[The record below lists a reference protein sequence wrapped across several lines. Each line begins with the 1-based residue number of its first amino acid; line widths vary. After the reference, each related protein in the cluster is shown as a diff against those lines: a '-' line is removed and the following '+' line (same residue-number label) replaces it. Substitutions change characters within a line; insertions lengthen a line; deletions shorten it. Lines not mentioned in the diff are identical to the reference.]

1 MVHVHHTVLQALD
14 RPAQEFIKRAR
25 RGKIELRQLAP
36 ERGPIE
42 RRHDAAAP
50 DALSRLVQR
59 PRKLIVQ
66 AGTGLPVRKQ
76 RRGRRRQVAAPHE
89 PRVATAS
96 A

>member
-1 MVHVHHTVLQALD
+1 MHHAVLQVLD
-14 RPAQEFIKRAR
+14 RPVQEFIKGAGH
-25 RGKIELRQLAP
+25 GKVELRQLAP
-36 ERGPIE
+36 ERGPIQ

-50 DALSRLVQR
+50 DALTRLVQR

-76 RRGRRRQVAAPHE
+76 RRGRRRQVAGAHE

>member
-1 MVHVHHTVLQALD
+1 MVHVHHAVLQALD
-14 RPAQEFIKRAR
+14 RPVQEFIQCAG

-36 ERGPIE
+36 ERGPIQ

-50 DALSRLVQR
+50 DALAGVVQR

-76 RRGRRRQVAAPHE
+76 RRGRRRQVAA
-89 PRVATAS
+89 RS
-96 A
+96 